1 MNEIDCNSYSKSR
14 RDVRSCWLR
23 TILIM
28 YSSYFI
34 TRAMNKILIVDA
46 SASDGRIMAGLLTRA
61 GYDPVVT
68 DCIEAGKVEA
78 AKLPPGAVIVT
89 AMRLSDGTAKE
100 FINWLKTEG
109 YKFPV
114 IAIVD
119 NLHTDAVDVMR
130 GGGAVD
136 VVQRLALDK
145 QLIETVEK
153 YAKPEHVVLTLGN
166 QLLPRKS
173 EVWQKIEEKITAIAA
188 TNANAIIFG
197 ECGSGKEQVAH
208 QIYLNSSREQ
218 KPITVVDAGGA
229 ALVGRHNPENERSEI
244 YNRIEGYFHKSA
256 GGTIIIK
263 NVHLLTFEKQSVL
276 LHILETEHPDV
287 RVICTAEP
295 ELLKMVTEKTFRP
308 NLFFILR
315 QSDISVP
322 SLKETT
328 EDIPVLADFFLKRYA
343 AQTGKPRKHLDASA
357 IKALKL
363 YPWPGNVRELKDIVL
378 FAAFHAKGDTIT
390 ATDISFNLS
399 DTSILSELH
408 LKNEDAE
415 KQRIINALKRTDWNK
430 TQAAKLLNISRPTL
444 DYKIRQYG
452 IRKNEV

>member
-1 MNEIDCNSYSKSR
+1 
-14 RDVRSCWLR
+14 
-23 TILIM
+23 
-28 YSSYFI
+28 
-34 TRAMNKILIVDA
+34 MNKVLIVDA

-61 GYDPVVT
+61 GYNPVVT

-89 AMRLSDGTAKE
+89 AIRLPDGTAKE

-119 NLHTDAVDVMR
+119 NLNTDAVDVMR
-130 GGGAVD
+130 GGGAID

-145 QLIETVEK
+145 QLVRTVGE
-153 YAKPEHVVLTLGN
+153 YARPEHVVLTLGN

-173 EVWQKIEEKITAIAA
+173 ETWQKIEEKITAIAA

-218 KPITVVDAGGA
+218 KPITIVDAGGA

-295 ELLKMVTEKTFRP
+295 DLLKMITEKTFRP

-315 QSDISVP
+315 QSDIAVP
-322 SLKETT
+322 PLKETT
-328 EDIPVLADFFLKRYA
+328 EDIPIIADFFLKRYA
-343 AQTGKPRKHLDASA
+343 AQTGKQRKHLDASA

-378 FAAFHAKGDTIT
+378 FAVIHAKGDTIT
-390 ATDISFNLS
+390 AADISFNLS
-399 DTSILSELH
+399 DASLIEDLH
-408 LKNEDAE
+408 MSQQALEKYKIEDA
-415 KQRIINALKRTDWNK
+415 LTRTGWIK
-430 TQAAKLLNISRPTL
+430 SQAAKLLKISRTTL
-444 DYKIRQYG
+444 DYKIKQYG
-452 IRKNEV
+452 LSQS

>member
-1 MNEIDCNSYSKSR
+1 
-14 RDVRSCWLR
+14 
-23 TILIM
+23 
-28 YSSYFI
+28 
-34 TRAMNKILIVDA
+34 MNKILITDA
-46 SASDGRIMAGLLTRA
+46 SATDYRVMSSLLVRA
-61 GYDPVVT
+61 GYDPVPAES
-68 DCIEAGKVEA
+68 IEAGKLGA

-89 AMRLSDGTAKE
+89 AMRLPDGTAKE

-119 NLHTDAVDVMR
+119 NLNALDIVNVMS
-130 GGGAVD
+130 GGGATD
-136 VVQRLALDK
+136 IVQRAAIDK

-153 YAKPEHVVLTLGN
+153 YAKPEMSVLTLDN

-173 EVWQKIEEKITAIAA
+173 GAWQKIEAKIKAIAT

-208 QIYLNSSREQ
+208 QIYINSSREQ
-218 KPITVVDAGGA
+218 KPHTIIEAGSA
-229 ALVGRHNPENERSEI
+229 AFIGLHDPTSDRSEL
-244 YNRIEGYFHKSA
+244 YNRIKSYFNNAA
-256 GGTIIIK
+256 GGTIILK
-263 NVHLLTFEKQSVL
+263 NVHLLSFEKQSVL

-295 ELLKMVTEKTFRP
+295 ELMKMAMEKSFRP
-308 NLFFILR
+308 NLFYILR
-315 QSDISVP
+315 QSDIAVP

-328 EDIPVLADFFLKRYA
+328 EDIPVIADFFLKRYA

-378 FAAFHAKGDTIT
+378 FAAFHAKGDTISE
-390 ATDISFNLS
+390 ADIKFNLS
-399 DTSILSELH
+399 EAGVFGDLNIKNPIHEKDSI
-408 LKNEDAE
+408 NRAY
-415 KQRIINALKRTDWNK
+415 QRAGTWKG
-430 TQAAKLLNISRPTL
+430 AAKLLGITERTL
-444 DYKIRQYG
+444 YELRKKHD
-452 IRKNEV
+452 IRKNE

>member
-1 MNEIDCNSYSKSR
+1 
-14 RDVRSCWLR
+14 
-23 TILIM
+23 
-28 YSSYFI
+28 
-34 TRAMNKILIVDA
+34 MNKILIVDA
-46 SASDGRIMAGLLTRA
+46 SASDYRVMSSLLSKA
-61 GYDPVVT
+61 GYDPIGV
-68 DCIEAGKVEA
+68 DSIEAGKVEA

-89 AMRLSDGTAKE
+89 AMRLSDGTARE

-109 YKFPV
+109 FGFPIIV
-114 IAIVD
+114 IVENLDPLDIVG
-119 NLHTDAVDVMR
+119 VMS
-130 GGGAVD
+130 GGGATD
-136 VVQRLALDK
+136 IIQRRALDK
-145 QLIETVEK
+145 QMVETVEK
-153 YAKPEHVVLTLGN
+153 YAKPEHVVLTLDN

-218 KPITVVDAGGA
+218 KPHTVIEAGSA
-229 ALVGRHNPENERSEI
+229 AFIGLHDPASERSEL
-244 YNRIEGYFHKSA
+244 YNRIKSYFHKAA
-256 GGTIIIK
+256 GGTIILK
-263 NVHLLTFEKQSVL
+263 NVHLLSFEKQSVL

-295 ELLKMVTEKTFRP
+295 ELMKMVTEKTFRP
-308 NLFFILR
+308 NLFYILR

-328 EDIPVLADFFLKRYA
+328 EDIPEIADFFLKRYA

-378 FAAFHAKGDTIT
+378 FAVIHAKGDTIT
-390 ATDISFNLS
+390 AADISFNLS
-399 DTSILSELH
+399 DASLIEDLH
-408 LKNEDAE
+408 MSQQALEKYKIEDA
-415 KQRIINALKRTDWNK
+415 LTRTGWIK
-430 TQAAKLLNISRPTL
+430 SQAAKLLKISRTTL
-444 DYKIRQYG
+444 DYKIKQYG
-452 IRKNEV
+452 LSQS

>member
-1 MNEIDCNSYSKSR
+1 
-14 RDVRSCWLR
+14 
-23 TILIM
+23 
-28 YSSYFI
+28 
-34 TRAMNKILIVDA
+34 MNKILIVDA
-46 SASDGRIMAGLLTRA
+46 SASDSRVMSGLLTKA
-61 GYDPVVT
+61 GYDPLNAESM
-68 DCIEAGKVEA
+68 EAGKVEA

-89 AMRLSDGTAKE
+89 AMRLPDGTARE

-109 YKFPV
+109 YGFPV

-119 NLHTDAVDVMR
+119 NLNASDLLDVMS

-136 VVQRLALDK
+136 VIQRPAIDK
-145 QLIETVEK
+145 QLVEKVGK
-153 YAKPEHVVLTLGN
+153 YAKPEHIVPTLDN
-166 QLLPRKS
+166 QLMPRVS
-173 EVWQKIEEKITAIAA
+173 EAWRKIDEKIKAIAA

-218 KPITVVDAGGA
+218 KPITIVDAGGA

-315 QSDISVP
+315 QSDIAVP

-328 EDIPVLADFFLKRYA
+328 EDIPEIADFFLKRYA
-343 AQTGKPRKHLDASA
+343 AQTGKQRKHLDASA

-378 FAAFHAKGDTIT
+378 FAAFHAKDDTIT
-390 ATDISFNLS
+390 ADDINFNLS
-399 DTSILSELH
+399 EPEMPSALSLKDPAYEKKMILE
-408 LKNEDAE
+408 
-415 KQRIINALKRTDWNK
+415 ALNRMNWNK
-430 TQAAKLLNISRPTL
+430 TNAAKLLGISRSAI
-444 DYKIRQYG
+444 DYKIKQYG
-452 IRKNEV
+452 LKRDLM

>member
-1 MNEIDCNSYSKSR
+1 
-14 RDVRSCWLR
+14 
-23 TILIM
+23 
-28 YSSYFI
+28 
-34 TRAMNKILIVDA
+34 MNKILIVDA

-61 GYDPVVT
+61 GYNPVVT

-89 AMRLSDGTAKE
+89 AIRLPDGTAKE

-119 NLHTDAVDVMR
+119 NLNTDAVDVMR
-130 GGGAVD
+130 GGGAID

-145 QLIETVEK
+145 QLVRTVGE
-153 YAKPEHVVLTLGN
+153 YARPEHVVLTLGN

-173 EVWQKIEEKITAIAA
+173 ETWQKIEEKITAIAA

-218 KPITVVDAGGA
+218 KPITIVDAGGA

-295 ELLKMVTEKTFRP
+295 DLLKMITEKTFRP

-315 QSDISVP
+315 QSDIAVP
-322 SLKETT
+322 PLKETT
-328 EDIPVLADFFLKRYA
+328 EDIPIIADFFLKRYA
-343 AQTGKPRKHLDASA
+343 AQTGKQRKHLDASA

-378 FAAFHAKGDTIT
+378 FADFHAKGDTIT
-390 ATDISFNLS
+390 AANISFNLS
-399 DTSILSELH
+399 DASLIEDLH
-408 LKNEDAE
+408 MSQQALEKYKIEDA
-415 KQRIINALKRTDWNK
+415 LTRTGWIK
-430 TQAAKLLNISRPTL
+430 SQAAKLLKISRTTL
-444 DYKIRQYG
+444 DYKIKQYG
-452 IRKNEV
+452 LSQS

>member
-1 MNEIDCNSYSKSR
+1 MSTKIQLSFG
-14 RDVRSCWLR
+14 VRQYA
-23 TILIM
+23 I
-28 YSSYFI
+28 
-34 TRAMNKILIVDA
+34 A
-46 SASDGRIMAGLLTRA
+46 DGCT
-61 GYDPVVT
+61 
-68 DCIEAGKVEA
+68 
-78 AKLPPGAVIVT
+78 
-89 AMRLSDGTAKE
+89 
-100 FINWLKTEG
+100 
-109 YKFPV
+109 
-114 IAIVD
+114 
-119 NLHTDAVDVMR
+119 
-130 GGGAVD
+130 
-136 VVQRLALDK
+136 
-145 QLIETVEK
+145 
-153 YAKPEHVVLTLGN
+153 
-166 QLLPRKS
+166 
-173 EVWQKIEEKITAIAA
+173 IAA

-315 QSDISVP
+315 QSDIAVP

-328 EDIPVLADFFLKRYA
+328 GDIPVIADFFLKRYA

-363 YPWPGNVRELKDIVL
+363 HPWPGNVRELKDIVL
-378 FAAFHAKGDTIT
+378 FAAFHAKDDTISE
-390 ATDISFNLS
+390 ADIVFNLS
-399 DTSILSELH
+399 DTSMAYDLSLRNPQRERDQILE
-408 LKNEDAE
+408 AY
-415 KQRIINALKRTDWNK
+415 QRGGNWK
-430 TQAAKLLNISRPTL
+430 QAAKLLNITEKTL
-444 DYKIRQYG
+444 ISLRKKYG
-452 IRKNEV
+452 IDSNGELQS

>member
-1 MNEIDCNSYSKSR
+1 
-14 RDVRSCWLR
+14 
-23 TILIM
+23 
-28 YSSYFI
+28 
-34 TRAMNKILIVDA
+34 MNKILIVDA

-61 GYDPVVT
+61 GYNPVVT

-119 NLHTDAVDVMR
+119 NLNTDAVDVMR
-130 GGGAVD
+130 GGGAID

-145 QLIETVEK
+145 QLVKTVGE
-153 YAKPEHVVLTLGN
+153 YARPEHVVLTLGN

-173 EVWQKIEEKITAIAA
+173 ETWQKIEEKITAIAA

-218 KPITVVDAGGA
+218 KPITIVDAGGA

-295 ELLKMVTEKTFRP
+295 DLLKMITEKTFRP

-315 QSDISVP
+315 QSDIAVP
-322 SLKETT
+322 PLKETT
-328 EDIPVLADFFLKRYA
+328 EDIPIIADFFLKRYA
-343 AQTGKPRKHLDASA
+343 AQTGKQRKHLDASA

-378 FAAFHAKGDTIT
+378 FAVIHAKGDTIT
-390 ATDISFNLS
+390 AADISFNLS
-399 DTSILSELH
+399 DASLIEDLH
-408 LKNEDAE
+408 MSQQALEKYKIEDA
-415 KQRIINALKRTDWNK
+415 LTRTGWIK
-430 TQAAKLLNISRPTL
+430 SQAAKLLKISRTTL
-444 DYKIRQYG
+444 DYKIKQYG
-452 IRKNEV
+452 LSQS

>member
-1 MNEIDCNSYSKSR
+1 MN
-14 RDVRSCWLR
+14 
-23 TILIM
+23 T
-28 YSSYFI
+28 
-34 TRAMNKILIVDA
+34 ILIVDA
-46 SASDGRIMAGLLTRA
+46 SASDSRIMSGLLTRA
-61 GYDPVVT
+61 GYNPVFV
-68 DCIEAGKVEA
+68 DSIEAGKLGA

-89 AMRLSDGTAKE
+89 AMRLPDGTARE
-100 FINWLKTEG
+100 FINWLNAEG

-114 IAIVD
+114 IAVVENLNALEIVNVMSGD
-119 NLHTDAVDVMR
+119 GATDI
-130 GGGAVD
+130 
-136 VVQRLALDK
+136 VQRAAIDK
-145 QLIETVEK
+145 QLIETIAK
-153 YAKPEHVVLTLGN
+153 YARPENSVLTLDN

-173 EVWQKIEEKITAIAA
+173 EAWKKIEEKIKAIAA

-218 KPITVVDAGGA
+218 KPHIVLEAGSASFIGVHDPA
-229 ALVGRHNPENERSEI
+229 SERSEL
-244 YNRIEGYFHKSA
+244 YNRIKSYFLESA
-256 GGTIIIK
+256 GGTMIIK
-263 NVHLLTFEKQSVL
+263 NIDLLPIDRQSVL

-295 ELLKMVTEKTFRP
+295 ELLKMVTEKTFRS
-308 NLFFILR
+308 NLFFMLR
-315 QSDISVP
+315 QSDIAVP

-328 EDIPVLADFFLKRYA
+328 EDIPVIADFFLKRYA

-390 ATDISFNLS
+390 AADISFNLS
-399 DTSILSELH
+399 DSVIFSELH
-408 LKNEDAE
+408 LKNEDSE
-415 KQRIINALKRTDWNK
+415 KQLIIDALKRTSWNK
-430 TQAAKLLNISRPTL
+430 TQAAKLLKISRPTL
-444 DYKIRQYG
+444 DYKIKQFG

>member
-1 MNEIDCNSYSKSR
+1 MN
-14 RDVRSCWLR
+14 
-23 TILIM
+23 T
-28 YSSYFI
+28 
-34 TRAMNKILIVDA
+34 ILIVDA
-46 SASDGRIMAGLLTRA
+46 SASDSRIMSGLLTRA
-61 GYDPVVT
+61 GYNPVFV
-68 DCIEAGKVEA
+68 DSIEAGKIEV
-78 AKLPPGAVIVT
+78 AKLPPGAVVVT
-89 AMRLSDGTAKE
+89 AMRLSDGTARE
-100 FINWLKTEG
+100 LINWLKTEG
-109 YKFPV
+109 FSFPV
-114 IAIVD
+114 IAIVE
-119 NLHTDAVDVMR
+119 NLDPLDIVKVMS
-130 GGGAVD
+130 GGGATD
-136 VVQRLALDK
+136 IIQRRALDK
-145 QLIETVEK
+145 QLVETVEK
-153 YAKPEHVVLTLGN
+153 YAKPEMSVLTLDN

-173 EVWQKIEEKITAIAA
+173 EVWKKIEEKIKAIAA

-197 ECGSGKEQVAH
+197 DCGSGKEQVAH

-218 KPITVVDAGGA
+218 KPHTVIEAGSA
-229 ALVGRHNPENERSEI
+229 AFIGLHDPSSERSEL
-244 YNRIEGYFHKSA
+244 YNRIKSYFHKAA
-256 GGTIIIK
+256 GGTIILK

-295 ELLKMVTEKTFRP
+295 ELMKMVTEKTFRP
-308 NLFFILR
+308 NLFYILR

-328 EDIPVLADFFLKRYA
+328 EDIPEIADFFLKRYT

-408 LKNEDAE
+408 LKNEVAE
-415 KQRIINALKRTDWNK
+415 KQRITDALKRTAWNK

-444 DYKIRQYG
+444 DYKIKQFD
-452 IRKNEV
+452 IRKTEV

>member
-1 MNEIDCNSYSKSR
+1 MN
-14 RDVRSCWLR
+14 
-23 TILIM
+23 T
-28 YSSYFI
+28 
-34 TRAMNKILIVDA
+34 ILIVDA
-46 SASDGRIMAGLLTRA
+46 SASDSRIMSGLLTRA
-61 GYDPVVT
+61 GYNPVFV
-68 DCIEAGKVEA
+68 DSIEAGKIEV

-89 AMRLSDGTAKE
+89 AMLLSDGTARE
-100 FINWLKTEG
+100 LINWLKTEG
-109 YKFPV
+109 FSFPV
-114 IAIVD
+114 IAIVE
-119 NLHTDAVDVMR
+119 NLDPLDIVNVMS
-130 GGGAVD
+130 GGGATD
-136 VVQRLALDK
+136 IIQRRALDK
-145 QLIETVEK
+145 QLVETVEK
-153 YAKPEHVVLTLGN
+153 YAKPEMSVLTLDN

-173 EVWQKIEEKITAIAA
+173 EVWKKIEEKIKAIAA

-197 ECGSGKEQVAH
+197 DCGSGKEQVAH

-218 KPITVVDAGGA
+218 KPHTVIEAGSA
-229 ALVGRHNPENERSEI
+229 AFIGLHDPASERSEL
-244 YNRIEGYFHKSA
+244 YNRIKSYFHKAA
-256 GGTIIIK
+256 GGTIILK
-263 NVHLLTFEKQSVL
+263 NVHLLSFEKQSVL

-287 RVICTAEP
+287 RVICTADP
-295 ELLKMVTEKTFRP
+295 ELMKMVTEKTFRP
-308 NLFFILR
+308 NLFYILR

-328 EDIPVLADFFLKRYA
+328 EDIPEIADFFLKRYA

-390 ATDISFNLS
+390 AADISFNLS
-399 DTSILSELH
+399 DASILSELH

-430 TQAAKLLNISRPTL
+430 TQAARLLKISRPTL
-444 DYKIRQYG
+444 DYKIKQFG

>member
-1 MNEIDCNSYSKSR
+1 
-14 RDVRSCWLR
+14 
-23 TILIM
+23 
-28 YSSYFI
+28 
-34 TRAMNKILIVDA
+34 MNKILIVDA
-46 SASDGRIMAGLLTRA
+46 SASDGRIMTGLLARA
-61 GYDPVVT
+61 DYDPVVAES
-68 DCIEAGKVEA
+68 IEAGKVEA

-100 FINWLKTEG
+100 FIKWLKNEG

-119 NLHTDAVDVMR
+119 NLNADAVDVMR

-136 VVQRLALDK
+136 VIQRLALDK
-145 QLIETVEK
+145 QLVETVRK
-153 YAKPEHVVLTLGN
+153 YARQEHMVLTLGN

-173 EVWQKIEEKITAIAA
+173 ETWHKIEEKIMAIAA

-197 ECGSGKEQVAH
+197 ECGPGKEQVAH

-218 KPITVVDAGGA
+218 KPIIVVDADCA
-229 ALVGRHNPENERSEI
+229 ALVGKHNPGNERSEI

-256 GGTIIIK
+256 EGTIIVK
-263 NVHLLTFEKQSVL
+263 NVHLLSSEKQSVL
-276 LHILETEHPDV
+276 LHILETEHPNV

-295 ELLKMVTEKTFRP
+295 DLLKMVAEKTFRP
-308 NLFFILR
+308 NLFFMLR
-315 QSDISVP
+315 QSDIAVP
-322 SLKETT
+322 PLKETT

-378 FAAFHAKGDTIT
+378 FAAFHTKEDRIT
-390 ATDISFNLS
+390 KSDITFNLS
-399 DTSILSELH
+399 EPLTVNELH
-408 LKNEDAE
+408 LKNEEWEKLKIVDALD
-415 KQRIINALKRTDWNK
+415 RCDWNQ
-430 TQAAKLLNISRPTL
+430 TQAARLLNISRATL
-444 DYKIRQYG
+444 SYKVKHYRL
-452 IRKNEV
+452 RRN

>member
-1 MNEIDCNSYSKSR
+1 
-14 RDVRSCWLR
+14 
-23 TILIM
+23 
-28 YSSYFI
+28 
-34 TRAMNKILIVDA
+34 MNKVLIVDA
-46 SASDGRIMAGLLTRA
+46 SASDGRIMVGLLTRA

-153 YAKPEHVVLTLGN
+153 YAKPEHIVLTLDN
-166 QLLPRKS
+166 QLIPRVS
-173 EVWQKIEEKITAIAA
+173 EAWQKIEEKIQAIAV

-218 KPITVVDAGGA
+218 KPITVVDADCA
-229 ALVGRHNPENERSEI
+229 ALVGKHNPGNERSEI
-244 YNRIEGYFHKSA
+244 YNRIEGYFHKSEE
-256 GGTIIIK
+256 GTIIVK
-263 NVHLLTFEKQSVL
+263 NVHLLSFEKQSVL

-295 ELLKMVTEKTFRP
+295 ELMKMVTEKTFRP
-308 NLFFILR
+308 NLFYILR

-328 EDIPVLADFFLKRYA
+328 EDIPEIADFFLKRYA

-378 FAAFHAKGDTIT
+378 FAVIHAKGDTIT
-390 ATDISFNLS
+390 AADISFNLS
-399 DTSILSELH
+399 DASLIEDLH
-408 LKNEDAE
+408 MSQQALEKYKIEDA
-415 KQRIINALKRTDWNK
+415 LTRTGWIK
-430 TQAAKLLNISRPTL
+430 SQAAKLLKISRTTL
-444 DYKIRQYG
+444 DYKIKQYG
-452 IRKNEV
+452 LSQS

>member
-1 MNEIDCNSYSKSR
+1 MNR
-14 RDVRSCWLR
+14 
-23 TILIM
+23 
-28 YSSYFI
+28 
-34 TRAMNKILIVDA
+34 ILIVDA
-46 SASDGRIMAGLLTRA
+46 SASDSRVMSGLLTKA
-61 GYDPVVT
+61 GYDPLT
-68 DCIEAGKVEA
+68 AGSIEAGKVEA

-89 AMRLSDGTAKE
+89 AMRLSDGTARE
-100 FINWLKTEG
+100 LIDWLKTEG
-109 YKFPV
+109 FSFPV
-114 IAIVD
+114 IAIVE
-119 NLHTDAVDVMR
+119 NLDPLDIVNVMS
-130 GGGAVD
+130 GGGAAD
-136 VVQRLALDK
+136 IIQRRAIDK
-145 QLIETVEK
+145 QLVETVEK
-153 YAKPEHVVLTLGN
+153 YAKPEHVVLTLDN

-173 EVWQKIEEKITAIAA
+173 EAWQMIEEKIKAIAA

-218 KPITVVDAGGA
+218 KPHTVIEAGSA
-229 ALVGRHNPENERSEI
+229 AFIGLHDPASERSEL
-244 YNRIEGYFHKSA
+244 YNRIKSYFHKAA
-256 GGTIIIK
+256 GGTIILK
-263 NVHLLTFEKQSVL
+263 NVHLLSFEKQSVL

-295 ELLKMVTEKTFRP
+295 ELMKMVTEKTFRP

-328 EDIPVLADFFLKRYA
+328 EDIPVIADFFLKRYA

-363 YPWPGNVRELKDIVL
+363 YPWPGNMRELKDIVL
-378 FAAFHAKGDTIT
+378 FAAFHAKDDTIT

-399 DTSILSELH
+399 DTSILKELH

-415 KQRIINALKRTDWNK
+415 KQRIIDALKRTEWNK
-430 TQAAKLLNISRPTL
+430 TQAAKLLKISRPTL
-444 DYKIRQYG
+444 DYKIKQYG
-452 IRKNEV
+452 IRKSEV

>member
-1 MNEIDCNSYSKSR
+1 
-14 RDVRSCWLR
+14 
-23 TILIM
+23 
-28 YSSYFI
+28 
-34 TRAMNKILIVDA
+34 MNKVLIIDA
-46 SASDGRIMAGLLTRA
+46 SESDGRIMSGLLIRA
-61 GYDPVVT
+61 GYNPLVVGS
-68 DCIEAGKVEA
+68 IEAGKFEA

-89 AMRLSDGTAKE
+89 AMRLPDGTARE
-100 FINWLKTEG
+100 FIDWLKTEG

-119 NLHTDAVDVMR
+119 NLGNMDAIDVMR
-130 GGGAVD
+130 GGGAKD
-136 VVQRLALDK
+136 IIQLPAIDK
-145 QLIETVEK
+145 QLIEMVEK
-153 YAKPEHVVLTLGN
+153 YAKPEHVVLTLDN

-173 EVWQKIEEKITAIAA
+173 EAWQMIEEKIQAIAA

-244 YNRIEGYFHKSA
+244 YNRIDGYFQKSA

-315 QSDISVP
+315 QSDIAVP

-328 EDIPVLADFFLKRYA
+328 EDIPVIADFFLKRYA
-343 AQTGKPRKHLDASA
+343 AQTGKPRKHLDTSA

-390 ATDISFNLS
+390 AADINFNLS
-399 DTSILSELH
+399 EPRVDDDLSLRNPQREREKILEAYRRGGSWSE
-408 LKNEDAE
+408 
-415 KQRIINALKRTDWNK
+415 
-430 TQAAKLLNISRPTL
+430 AAKLLGITEKTL
-444 DYKIRQYG
+444 FNLRNKYRIERNG
-452 IRKNEV
+452 

>member
-1 MNEIDCNSYSKSR
+1 
-14 RDVRSCWLR
+14 
-23 TILIM
+23 
-28 YSSYFI
+28 
-34 TRAMNKILIVDA
+34 MNKVLIVDA
-46 SASDGRIMAGLLTRA
+46 SASDGRIMVGLLTRA

-89 AMRLSDGTAKE
+89 AMRLSDGTAKK

-119 NLHTDAVDVMR
+119 NLNTDAVDVMR

-208 QIYLNSSREQ
+208 QIYLNSSWEQ
-218 KPITVVDAGGA
+218 KPITVVDADCA
-229 ALVGRHNPENERSEI
+229 ALVGKHNPGNERSEI
-244 YNRIEGYFHKSA
+244 YNRIEGYFHKSEE
-256 GGTIIIK
+256 GTIIVK
-263 NVHLLTFEKQSVL
+263 NVHLLSFEKQSVL

-295 ELLKMVTEKTFRP
+295 ELMKMVTEKTFRP
-308 NLFFILR
+308 NLFYILR

-328 EDIPVLADFFLKRYA
+328 EDIPEIADFFLKRYA

-378 FAAFHAKGDTIT
+378 FAVIHAKGDTIT
-390 ATDISFNLS
+390 AADISFNLS
-399 DTSILSELH
+399 DASLIEDLH
-408 LKNEDAE
+408 MSQQALEKYKIEDA
-415 KQRIINALKRTDWNK
+415 LTRTGWIK
-430 TQAAKLLNISRPTL
+430 SQAAKLLKISRTTL
-444 DYKIRQYG
+444 DYKIKQYG
-452 IRKNEV
+452 LSQS

>member
-1 MNEIDCNSYSKSR
+1 M
-14 RDVRSCWLR
+14 
-23 TILIM
+23 T
-28 YSSYFI
+28 
-34 TRAMNKILIVDA
+34 
-46 SASDGRIMAGLLTRA
+46 GLLARA
-61 GYDPVVT
+61 DYDPVFAE
-68 DCIEAGKVEA
+68 CIKAGKVEA

-89 AMRLSDGTAKE
+89 AMRLPDGTARE
-100 FINWLKTEG
+100 LIDWLKAEG

-114 IAIVD
+114 IAIVE
-119 NLHTDAVDVMR
+119 NLNGMDVAEVMR

-136 VVQRLALDK
+136 IIQRPAIDK
-145 QLIETVEK
+145 QLVETVGQYSK
-153 YAKPEHVVLTLGN
+153 AEHIVLTLDN

-173 EVWQKIEEKITAIAA
+173 EAWQMIEEKIQAIAA

-244 YNRIEGYFHKSA
+244 YNRIEGYFQKSA

-308 NLFFILR
+308 NMFFILR
-315 QSDISVP
+315 QSDIAVP

-328 EDIPVLADFFLKRYA
+328 EDIPVIADYFLKRYA

-378 FAAFHAKGDTIT
+378 FAAFHAKGDTISE
-390 ATDISFNLS
+390 ADIKFNLS
-399 DTSILSELH
+399 DSSLLDDLHISQQELE
-408 LKNEDAE
+408 KRKIADA
-415 KQRIINALKRTDWNK
+415 LTHTGWNK
-430 TQAAKLLNISRPTL
+430 FQAAKLLKISRTTL

-452 IRKNEV
+452 LSQNRL

>member
-1 MNEIDCNSYSKSR
+1 MN
-14 RDVRSCWLR
+14 
-23 TILIM
+23 T
-28 YSSYFI
+28 
-34 TRAMNKILIVDA
+34 ILIVDA
-46 SASDGRIMAGLLTRA
+46 SASESRIMSGLLTRA
-61 GYDPVVT
+61 GYNPVFV
-68 DCIEAGKVEA
+68 DSIEAGKLEA
-78 AKLPPGAVIVT
+78 AKLPPGAVVVT
-89 AMRLSDGTAKE
+89 AMRLSDGTARE
-100 FINWLKTEG
+100 LINWLKTEG
-109 YKFPV
+109 FSFPV
-114 IAIVD
+114 IAIVE
-119 NLHTDAVDVMR
+119 NLDPLDIVNVMS
-130 GGGAVD
+130 GGGATD
-136 VVQRLALDK
+136 IVQRRALDK
-145 QLIETVEK
+145 QLVETVEK
-153 YAKPEHVVLTLGN
+153 YAKPEMSVLTLDN

-173 EVWQKIEEKITAIAA
+173 EAWKKIEEKIKAIAA

-218 KPITVVDAGGA
+218 KPHTVIEAGSA
-229 ALVGRHNPENERSEI
+229 AFIGLHDPASERSEL
-244 YNRIEGYFHKSA
+244 YNRIKSYFHRAA
-256 GGTIIIK
+256 GGTIILK
-263 NVHLLTFEKQSVL
+263 NVHLLSFEKQSVL

-295 ELLKMVTEKTFRP
+295 ELMKMVTEKTFRP
-308 NLFFILR
+308 NLFYILR
-315 QSDISVP
+315 QSDIAVP

-328 EDIPVLADFFLKRYA
+328 EDIPEIADFFLKRYA

-390 ATDISFNLS
+390 AADISFNLS
-399 DTSILSELH
+399 DASILSELH

-430 TQAAKLLNISRPTL
+430 TQAAKLLKISRPTL

-452 IRKNEV
+452 IRKNEE